1 MATGKWALSDK
12 VLNVTRIS
20 SRFHP
25 CRWIAAVLAALHCAV
40 PWCLKTN
47 HGRKEAEYHWQRYI
61 SLHTSLSVAVPFLIN
76 TLSSP
81 CLALTFLFKFCA
93 VWFFCPVLH
102 VQLIFLSFFF
112 FIVRISAFVP
122 FFLLS
127 ESSPVFLQSSSVPAH
142 PFLPVSLSLGLC
154 VWFGEMRSTC
164 ASSNTHQLVPTKKPC
179 VPLSANPQLELSW
192 SGQGNAVWSCSWLLL
207 SY

>member
-1 MATGKWALSDK
+1 M
-12 VLNVTRIS
+12 
-20 SRFHP
+20 
-25 CRWIAAVLAALHCAV
+25 LAALHCAV

-102 VQLIFLSFFF
+102 VQLIFLRFFF

-127 ESSPVFLQSSSVPAH
+127 ESSPVFLQSFSVPAH
-142 PFLPVSLSLGLC
+142 PFLTVSLGLC
-154 VWFGEMRSTC
+154 VWFGEMRSAC
-164 ASSNTHQLVPTKKPC
+164 ASSNTHQLVPTKTPAYPC
-179 VPLSANPQLELSW
+179 LQTLSW
-192 SGQGNAVWSCSWLLL
+192 SWAGLARETPSGHVHGYFSLTNQQRERFFMWELTVLF
-207 SY
+207 YV